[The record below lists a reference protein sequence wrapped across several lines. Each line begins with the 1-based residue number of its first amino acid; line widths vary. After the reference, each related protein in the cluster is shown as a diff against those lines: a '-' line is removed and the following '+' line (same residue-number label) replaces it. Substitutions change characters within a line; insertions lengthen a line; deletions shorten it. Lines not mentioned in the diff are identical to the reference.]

1 MIYLDNSATTFP
13 KPESVIVSMTN
24 AQKLLGANPGRG
36 GHRSTIKAG
45 ETVYKAR
52 EALSEMF
59 NCESDRVIFT
69 LNCTM
74 SLNTAIKGICEKG
87 DHFIISSL
95 EHNSVSRPLE
105 YLKEKGIITYDV
117 AYVNPLDEDET
128 VRNFA
133 SLIRKGKTKAIICT
147 FASNVFGTVLPIKRL
162 GRLCREIGIIFIVDG
177 AQAAGTIPIDM
188 KASDIDILCVPGH
201 KSLFGPM
208 GTGVMMLSGRTVPDS
223 LIQGGTGSFSMDK
236 SQPEAVPDKFESGT
250 SNFPGIAGLLS
261 GVKFI
266 KSFGGEKAV
275 HQKETELV
283 NILRE
288 DLSVVRNVTLYDNM
302 RSEITSPILPFN
314 IVGAHS
320 EEVGD
325 MLDCRGFAVRA
336 GYHCAY
342 LAHNNYGTAE
352 TGVVRVS
359 PGIFN
364 SKKDIKNL
372 VFYVNKIAMRKKV

>member
-13 KPESVIVSMTN
+13 KPESVITAMTN

-36 GHRSTIKAG
+36 GHQSTIKAG
-45 ETVYKAR
+45 ETVYKTR

-59 NCESDRVIFT
+59 GCESDGVVFT

-74 SLNTAIKGICEKG
+74 SLNTAIKGIAKKG

-95 EHNSVSRPLE
+95 EHNSVLRPIE

-117 AYVNPLDEDET
+117 AYVNPLNEDET
-128 VRNFA
+128 VRNFSA
-133 SLIRKGKTKAIICT
+133 LIRKGKTKAIVCT
-147 FASNVFGTVLPIKRL
+147 YASNVFGTVLPIERL
-162 GRLCREIGIIFIVDG
+162 GRLCKAKGLVFIVDA

-188 KASDIDILCVPGH
+188 KNQNIDILCVPGH

-208 GTGVMMLSGRTVPDS
+208 GTGVMLLSGRIVPDS
-223 LIQGGTGSFSMDK
+223 FIQGGTGSFSMDK
-236 SQPEAVPDKFESGT
+236 SQPDIIPDKFESGT
-250 SNFPGIAGLLS
+250 SNFPGIAGLLA
-261 GVKFI
+261 GVNFI
-266 KSFGGEKAV
+266 KKYGGEKAI
-275 HQKETELV
+275 HQKERALV
-283 NILRE
+283 KVLRE
-288 DLSVVRNVTLYDNM
+288 DLSVVRGIILYDKMLSKIN
-302 RSEITSPILPFN
+302 SPILPFN
-314 IVGAHS
+314 IQGLHS

-325 MLDCRGFAVRA
+325 SLDRGGFAVRA

-352 TGVVRVS
+352 TGAVRVS

-372 VFYVNKIAMRKKV
+372 VFYINKIALRKKM